1 MLGNFFSLPND
12 TSPTLS
18 YVLYTFKQIDSAA
31 QKKDVPLCTLE
42 RYNSMMSVAV
52 VSTTSAEASTDPNEQ
67 DAFLCTS
74 FFQSFLKQAQMI
86 VSSYYLN

>member
-1 MLGNFFSLPND
+1 
-12 TSPTLS
+12 
-18 YVLYTFKQIDSAA
+18 
-31 QKKDVPLCTLE
+31 
-42 RYNSMMSVAV
+42 MMSVAV